1 MIIELSKFNSN
12 SAFSNGDW
20 TNTFPPIIVE
30 PNGSLSFKGGFLDYS
45 TSSQQV
51 IELPEDTPIT
61 MTVGFYYRVP
71 YIQEFSPTGSYI
83 VGNQQTFRPFDL
95 YVARDQNSTPTNYD
109 LITSTINFTIPAGNY
124 SPDEITEIINFNCVR
139 VPTNLHGCG
148 SDFNNNDERSFFR
161 STTNNAYTCK
171 LENIPPSVGDAP
183 YVMPIIASDPS
194 QLKKADGTPTFS
206 VGDHVWVID
215 LYEGI
220 LTHTGGELQ
229 SIKNTDASIET
240 INYDTG
246 VITLNAGAAT
256 FPGGLDQLCSNPFL
270 VKIAY
275 PYDKDD
281 TWFTNNV
288 IRFYK
293 QASAR
298 SPFSN
303 TNYISVNPNDASKDM
318 YLLTSMMGASQFQL
332 EFNYNNNSLFQWSY
346 LHTPF
351 YINNA
356 GEEPQEAVDYYFG
369 GFPFNNVFSYVNSL
383 SGIFFTDLQPRS
395 FFSDILGFDLTKL
408 IVTDDP
414 ATRILSAP
422 LLEGVNI
429 TGNLV
434 SNDALYNKS
443 DAPFQYP
450 ATSTDAP
457 IVNNV
462 QTATTQVTPIV
473 ATKTQ
478 GITTSSFYLIE
489 IGGLADINMV
499 SDTKLFR
506 TIAALG
512 SKEYSNAGVI
522 SIYPDGTSFF
532 TNNNPEPV
540 IISSFRV
547 RILDSISKQP
557 STNLGGRNS
566 IFLELI
572 NPPPQPPIPQPKE
585 KNKKQIKDKSNK

>member
-30 PNGSLSFKGGFLDYS
+30 PNGSLNFKGGFLDYS

-51 IELPEDTPIT
+51 IELPEDTIIS
-61 MTVGFYYRVP
+61 MTAGFHYRVP
-71 YIQEFSPTGSYI
+71 YIADFNASGSYI
-83 VGNQQTFRPFDL
+83 VGDQNNLRTFDL
-95 YVARDQNSTPTNYD
+95 YVARDPNNNFE
-109 LITSTINFTIPAGNY
+109 LITSNITFTIPAGNY
-124 SPDEITEIINFNCVR
+124 SPDEITEIINYNCVR

-148 SDFNNNDERSFFR
+148 SDFNNNAENSFFR
-161 STTNNAYTCK
+161 STSQNAYTCK
-171 LENIPPSVGDAP
+171 LENIPTSSGDAP
-183 YVMPIIASDPS
+183 FTFPIVATDPS
-194 QLKKADGTPTFS
+194 QLRKADGTPAFS

-215 LYEGI
+215 LYAGI
-220 LTHTGGELQ
+220 ITHTDGELQ
-229 SIKNTDASIET
+229 TIKNTDATIQT

-246 VITLNAGAAT
+246 VVTLNAGAAT
-256 FPGGLDQLCSNPFL
+256 FPEGNDELCTNPFL
-270 VKIAY
+270 VKIVY

-281 TWFTNNV
+281 TWYTNNV

-293 QASAR
+293 QASSR
-298 SPFSN
+298 SPWN
-303 TNYISVNPNDASKDM
+303 PNNYISANPNDSKA

-332 EFNYNNNSLFQWSY
+332 EYDYNNNSLFQFSY

-351 YINNA
+351 YITSA
-356 GEEPQEAVDYYFG
+356 GEQPQEAVDYFFAGY
-369 GFPFNNVFSYVNSL
+369 PFNNAFSYVNSV

-414 ATRILSAP
+414 NTHYLSAP

-443 DAPFQYP
+443 NAPFQYP
-450 ATSTDAP
+450 PTSDEAP
-457 IVNNV
+457 LVNNV

-522 SIYPDGTSFF
+522 SIYPDGTSFY
-532 TNNNPEPV
+532 TNNSPEPV
-540 IISSFRV
+540 VISSFRV

-572 NPPPQPPIPQPKE
+572 NPPPQIQRPIPQPKE
-585 KNKKQIKDKSNK
+585 KNKKQIKDKSSK